1 MGKRSHI
8 VWGTD
13 MGKLTANEVKAAL
26 GKPGTYSDGDGLF
39 LKVSRTGGASW
50 LLRVQHDGKRR
61 ELGLAAPSWL
71 RLQRPE
77 PRQPKPARQL
87 AKMAVTLWPRSARP
101 RQRASAFAKRR

>member
-1 MGKRSHI
+1 MGKRPHI

-50 LLRVQHDGKRR
+50 LLRVPPKGTVFRGKS
-61 ELGLAAPSWL
+61 GF
-71 RLQRPE
+71 QRPSR
-77 PRQPKPARQL
+77 PQL
-87 AKMAVTLWPRSARP
+87 FTHSLDKMWWKVW
-101 RQRASAFAKRR
+101 

>member
-1 MGKRSHI
+1 MGKFPSVGKPALI

-26 GKPGTYSDGDGLF
+26 AKPGTYGDGDGLF

-61 ELGLAAPSWL
+61 DNGAPG
-71 RLQRPE
+71 P
-77 PRQPKPARQL
+77 
-87 AKMAVTLWPRSARP
+87 RP
-101 RQRASAFAKRR
+101 RYHDRYFAAFVFDSDGNNIEAVIQ